1 MFSVALLLLVAGCF
15 LTGVDGQTLIES
27 EPVVKRPGD
36 SHRLTCTAS
45 GFTFSSYP
53 MNWIRQAPGKGLEW
67 IAFVHTQSSHFYYSQ
82 SVKDRFTISRDDSS
96 SKVYLQMNSLRTE
109 DTAVY
114 YCARRDTMQHCD
126 NAFDY
131 WGKGTTVT
139 VTSAT
144 PTKPT
149 VFPLM
154 PCGSGGGQK
163 VTLGCLAT
171 DFTPSSVTFSW
182 NQAGTSL
189 TDFIQYP
196 SVQKNSAYI
205 GISQVQ
211 VSRQDWDARKPF
223 QCVATHAAGNVQ
235 GTVVQPKLRV
245 VAPNITLYPVW
256 EGEFGVSQV
265 RLICTLS
272 GYFPKELSVEW
283 QQNNQR
289 LSHIKPK
296 ERNLECVEGEE
307 KTYSLTTEME
317 PDMSE
322 WAKGSDFTCKS
333 IHKDSEYTKTTSICH
348 IHGSVPPSIHVEI
361 PSFKTVMTNTDVN
374 AKCSISSVFDA
385 DLSWLMD
392 EKPPSNHQVKQVTNT
407 SVLISELKVPSSTW
421 KNLKLLT
428 CKAQHRC
435 FTVTKTVKVLGP
447 AGPAPLVEIRRSLPD
462 LLKGDVAV
470 LQCDIT
476 KPSSQDLYVTFQA
489 KGADV
494 SHKHYVDLPEASD
507 LHSVS
512 TRFSVPPQN
521 WTRDMSFTCKVNQGF
536 SSKPFVSNSI
546 NNIFVEP
553 SVELLLAPRE
563 ESQQQK
569 LLCSGWGFNP
579 QIKWFTELK
588 PISSSTNKTS
598 MDTNGRVTV
607 TSEVNVPQKEWET
620 GKDFTCEVSDSSL
633 NKTVR
638 RNISFCSVTP
648 SWSQVVGVYVQAPP
662 LEQLHNKGPVNVTC
676 LLVGPRLSHFSVT
689 WKVGGDKYSSPDVH
703 TEQPVAHRNGTETLR
718 SFLQVSAK
726 DWLADKPVSCEGK
739 HRCSNQGYEEHISKS
754 ADLSPPTVRI
764 VQPTVAE
771 LSTSDN
777 LMLACLVSGFFP
789 SNIMVDWE
797 ENAHRLP
804 SSRYMN
810 SDPWKDPGR
819 RSYSMSSRL
828 NVSQTEDKNSTYTCV
843 VRHES
848 SDTPVKTSINPVFA
862 SVIHSKPSAILLRGS
877 DELVCLVSGFSPASI
892 NITWFRDETTELWS
906 YVSEPHRGPDGKFS
920 IQSHLHLSQVD
931 SLPRVLLTCR
941 VTHENTTLSLHFSNP
956 DTLEHCNFFDD
967 IMHVD
972 VSQDTVM
979 QIWYMAFTFLLLFFT
994 TIIFSV
1000 VIMVIKTK

>member
-1 MFSVALLLLVAGCF
+1 MMDYRTGLLLVTLCWA
-15 LTGVDGQTLIES
+15 GVDGQTLIES

-45 GFTFSSYP
+45 GFTLSSFP

-67 IAFVHTQSSHFYYSQ
+67 IAFVHTGSSHFFYSQ

-114 YCARRDTMQHCD
+114 YCARQYYGY
-126 NAFDY
+126 FDY
-131 WGKGTTVT
+131 WGKGTQVT

-196 SVQKNSAYI
+196 SVQKNNAFI

-283 QQNNQR
+283 QQNNRR

-296 ERNLECVEGEE
+296 ERNVESCVEGEE

-322 WAKGSDFTCKS
+322 WTKGSDFTCKS
-333 IHKDSEYTKTTSICH
+333 IHKDSEYTKTTSICQ
-348 IHGSVPPSIHVEI
+348 IHGSGRPSIHVEI
-361 PSFKTVMTNTDVN
+361 PSFKTVMTNTDVK

-407 SVLISELKVPSSTW
+407 SVLISELKVLSTTW

-435 FTVTKTVKVLGP
+435 FTVEKTVKILGP

-470 LQCDIT
+470 LHCDIT
-476 KPSSQDLYVTFQA
+476 PLSSQDLYVTFQA

-494 SHKHYVDLPEASD
+494 SEHYVDLPEASD
-507 LHSVS
+507 LHPVS
-512 TRFSVPPQN
+512 RRFSVPPQN

-536 SSKPFVSNSI
+536 SSKPLESNSI

-553 SVELLLAPRE
+553 SVELLLAPSE

-579 QIKWFTELK
+579 QIKWFPELK
-588 PISSSTNKTS
+588 QVSNSTNKTS

-633 NKTVR
+633 NKQVR

-648 SWSQVVGVYVQAPP
+648 AWSQVVGVYVQAPP

-676 LLVGPRLSHFSVT
+676 LLVGPRLTHFSVT
-689 WKVGGDKYSSPDVH
+689 WKVGGDKYSPPDVH

-771 LSTSDN
+771 LSTSDT
-777 LMLACLVSGFFP
+777 LMLACLVSGFSP

-810 SDPWKDPGR
+810 IDPWKDPGR

-862 SVIHSKPSAILLRGS
+862 PVIHSKPSAILLRGS

-892 NITWFRDETTELWS
+892 NITWFRDESTQLWS
-906 YVSEPHRGPDGKFS
+906 YNVSEPHRGPDGKFS
-920 IQSHLHLSQVD
+920 IQSRLHLSQVD

-941 VTHENTTLSLHFSNP
+941 VTHGNTILSLHFSNP
-956 DTLEHCNFFDD
+956 DTLEHCHFFDD